1 MRIYPTK
8 RPIIVFLLLLALFN
22 GCAEPTP
29 KEEGGPD
36 SGSGAHEIQG
46 RIMFEH
52 GVERQS
58 LVKSLRSLLNEATI
72 YVRKICVR
80 LKSKCPAQV
89 ELAPS
94 PSPDSPEHA
103 ANPEHAKVTHED
115 EAETGD
121 DDEGENGGD
130 SEQSESLSTEIST
143 EESGEASEGAPQ
155 AEHPDKPAA
164 EAHQQAD
171 ELSQEANNF
180 IDLVF
185 ELGQSYPSLLPSLK
199 EAAEKIATDY
209 PNQHGSETAE
219 NAQIYVPLQLVRIY
233 FDVLMRI
240 HTHHPSTDLM
250 HIYAVNSFEIL
261 RSVSICLAPHD
272 HAASAGHT
280 PHEIQAMTKASEIL
294 NGFAEGGDSETH
306 KTARRIVT
314 KIFLGIADL
323 FVLVRGIS
331 NGVHLSKALVKLYD
345 FCQEHDIGSVPHVF
359 DTHLVKI
366 NDVKNKIW
374 ALRSH
379 LLEEGE
385 IEEHSITDFIAE
397 IDSILKET
405 SHDNGSQDVPD
416 LAATGASQQ
425 DDTSDSHSSSASHDS
440 GSSSSSNEAS
450 EGEGDEEGDGE
461 EGEEEG
467 E

>member
-8 RPIIVFLLLLALFN
+8 RPIIVFLLLQALFN

-36 SGSGAHEIQG
+36 SESGAHEIQG

-80 LKSKCPAQV
+80 LKSKCPTQV
-89 ELAPS
+89 RLAPP

-103 ANPEHAKVTHED
+103 AKVTHEH
-115 EAETGD
+115 EAESGD

-130 SEQSESLSTEIST
+130 SEQSVSLSTEIST
-143 EESGEASEGAPQ
+143 EESGGAGEKAPQ
-155 AEHPDKPAA
+155 AKHPEKPAA

-209 PNQHGSETAE
+209 PKRHGKETAE

-250 HIYAVNSFEIL
+250 HIYAINSFEIL

-294 NGFAEGGDSETH
+294 NGFAESGDSETH

-314 KIFLGIADL
+314 KIYLGIADL

-374 ALRSH
+374 ALRTH
-379 LLEEGE
+379 LLEEGK

-397 IDSILKET
+397 IESILKDPFRANNTED
-405 SHDNGSQDVPD
+405 HPH
-416 LAATGASQQ
+416 LAETGASQQ
-425 DDTSDSHSSSASHDS
+425 N
-440 GSSSSSNEAS
+440 SSSSSHDAS
-450 EGEGDEEGDGE
+450 EEAGDEEGDGE
-461 EGEEEG
+461 EEEEDS